1 MTTVIAR
8 DERIHP
14 LIEATI
20 PEKGRFGAYRIANFL
35 KHLISLAWR
44 RCGRVILRKRPAGRI
59 TKVAPPVPGVNTEQ
73 QAEFADL
80 QWDDVR
86 LFRAVQRLGSMRKVA
101 SDHGVVVNTIRR
113 RIKHVES
120 RLGLHLAHRSANG
133 IVLTEHGEKL
143 LRIGQAMSDAAEWD
157 VSDGTKD
164 VLVKPG
170 QITIACTE
178 GIGTLWLT
186 PRMSR
191 LQAILPNMTIGLDF
205 DYDLTRDRAHAA
217 DIWLTYEQPAEPDL
231 ITSKL
236 ATIHFAV
243 YASKSYIQRHGV
255 PSTVDSLKDHRIV
268 EHVGPGVRSEQLDF
282 LIGTGRPQGFIAMRT
297 NSSLSQLWSVTKGVG
312 IGALPTFVSEIT
324 SAAAPVP
331 PELRIRR
338 ELRLV
343 YRSKAKPS
351 PAILATVKWLRECFD
366 RTTHPCFAD
375 TYVDPKTF
383 IRDSSETNIVNLF
396 PNPFDEID

>member
-1 MTTVIAR
+1 MNT
-8 DERIHP
+8 DEQ
-14 LIEATI
+14 
-20 PEKGRFGAYRIANFL
+20 
-35 KHLISLAWR
+35 
-44 RCGRVILRKRPAGRI
+44 VD
-59 TKVAPPVPGVNTEQ
+59 
-73 QAEFADL
+73 FADL
-80 QWDDVR
+80 HWDDVR
-86 LFRAVQRLGSMRKVA
+86 LFRAIQRLGSMRKVA

-113 RIKHVES
+113 RIERVET
-120 RLGLHLAHRSANG
+120 RLGLHLARRSVNG
-133 IVLTEHGEKL
+133 IVLTEDGEKL

-157 VSDGTKD
+157 ASEGTKD

-191 LQAILPNMTIGLDF
+191 LQAALPDKAIGLDF
-205 DYDLTRDRAHAA
+205 DYNLGRDRTHET
-217 DIWLTYEQPAEPDL
+217 DIWLTYERPAESDL

-243 YASKSYIQRHGV
+243 YASASYIQRHGV

-268 EHVGPGVRSEQLDF
+268 EHVGPGVCSEQLDF
-282 LIGTGRPQGFIAMRT
+282 LIGTERPQGLIAMRT
-297 NSSLSQLWSVTKGVG
+297 NSSLSQLWSVAKGVG

-324 SAAAPVP
+324 NAVAPVP

-351 PAILATVKWLRECFD
+351 PAILATVRWLRECFD
-366 RTTHPCFAD
+366 RTAHPCFAD
-375 TYVDPKTF
+375 TFIEPTSF
-383 IRDSSETNIVNLF
+383 IRDSGDTNIVNLF
-396 PNPFDEID
+396 PNTFDEFD

>member
-1 MTTVIAR
+1 M
-8 DERIHP
+8 
-14 LIEATI
+14 
-20 PEKGRFGAYRIANFL
+20 
-35 KHLISLAWR
+35 R
-44 RCGRVILRKRPAGRI
+44 RRPADRL
-59 TKVAPPVPGVNTEQ
+59 TKVEPCVPGVNTDQ
-73 QAEFADL
+73 QVVFANL

-86 LFRAVQRLGSMRKVA
+86 LFRAIQRLGSMRKVA

-113 RIKHVES
+113 RIERVET
-120 RLGLHLAHRSANG
+120 RLGLHLARRSVNG
-133 IVLTEHGEKL
+133 IVLTDDGEKL

-157 VSDGTKD
+157 ASEGTKD

-186 PRMSR
+186 PRMPR
-191 LQAILPNMTIGLDF
+191 LQAALPEITIGLDF
-205 DYDLTRDRAHAA
+205 DYNLGRDRTHET
-217 DIWLTYEQPAEPDL
+217 DIWLTYEQPGEADL

-282 LIGTGRPQGFIAMRT
+282 LIGTERPQGLIAMRT
-297 NSSLSQLWSVTKGVG
+297 NSSLSQLWSVAKGVG

-324 SAAAPVP
+324 SAVAPVP
-331 PELRIRR
+331 PELTIRR

-351 PAILATVKWLRECFD
+351 PAILETVRWLRECFD
-366 RTTHPCFAD
+366 RTAHPCFAD
-375 TYVDPKTF
+375 TFIQPASY
-383 IRDSSETNIVNLF
+383 IRDSGDTNIVNLF
-396 PNPFDEID
+396 RNTFDEFI

>member
-1 MTTVIAR
+1 MR
-8 DERIHP
+8 RHP
-14 LIEATI
+14 D
-20 PEKGRFGAYRIANFL
+20 GRL
-35 KHLISLAWR
+35 
-44 RCGRVILRKRPAGRI
+44 
-59 TKVAPPVPGVNTEQ
+59 TKVEPRVPGGNTDDRVD
-73 QAEFADL
+73 FADL

-86 LFRAVQRLGSMRKVA
+86 LFRAIQRLGSMRKVA
-101 SDHGVVVNTIRR
+101 SDQGVVVNTIRR
-113 RIKHVES
+113 RIERVET
-120 RLGLHLAHRSANG
+120 RLGLDLARRSANG
-133 IVLTEHGEKL
+133 IVLTKEGEKL

-157 VSDGTKD
+157 ASDGTKD

-191 LQAILPNMTIGLDF
+191 LRAVLPDMTIGLDI
-205 DYDLTRDRAHAA
+205 DYNLARDRTHEA
-217 DIWLTYEQPAEPDL
+217 DIWLTYEQPAEADL
-231 ITSKL
+231 ITAKL

-243 YASKSYIQRHGV
+243 YASKSYIQRYGV
-255 PSTVDSLKDHRIV
+255 PSSVDSLKDHRIV

-282 LIGTGRPQGFIAMRT
+282 LIGTERPQGLVAMRT
-297 NSSLSQLWSVTKGVG
+297 NSSLSQLWSIVEGIG

-324 SAAAPVP
+324 TAAVPVP

-351 PAILATVKWLRECFD
+351 PAILATVRWIRECFD
-366 RTTHPCFAD
+366 RAIHPCFAD
-375 TYVDPKTF
+375 TFIDPRDF
-383 IRDSSETNIVNLF
+383 SRDSSDTNIVNLF
-396 PNPFDEID
+396 PNTFAEIN